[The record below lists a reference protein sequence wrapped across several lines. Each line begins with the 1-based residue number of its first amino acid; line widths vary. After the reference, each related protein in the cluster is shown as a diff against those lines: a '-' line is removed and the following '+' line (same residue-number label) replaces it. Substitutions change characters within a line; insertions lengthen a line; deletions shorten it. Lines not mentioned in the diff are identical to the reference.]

1 MAFNSL
7 NTIDKDC
14 VTVANRGR
22 NSPGCAFPG
31 GCPGECWAM
40 GSTWERAA
48 RGLSCPLL
56 LPVSTCTTWFFP
68 FFPFF
73 LVMNVGVPPAYR
85 EKQCALCFPGIF
97 LTRYSSFV
105 YQPRT
110 ILVVFLLLNLT
121 VSLVN
126 TGRWIIVSRKKKKR
140 KKKRKKKKEKNK
152 SAKLCSRIA
161 FLDNLSC
168 ITNLCFI
175 FPCVLPS
182 FWFSF
187 GYKNNNNSNK
197 KRGNV
202 SAVHQ
207 C

>member
-40 GSTWERAA
+40 GSTWERVA

-110 ILVVFLLLNLT
+110 ILVGFIL
-121 VSLVN
+121 S
-126 TGRWIIVSRKKKKR
+126 
-140 KKKRKKKKEKNK
+140 
-152 SAKLCSRIA
+152 
-161 FLDNLSC
+161 FDN
-168 ITNLCFI
+168 
-175 FPCVLPS
+175 
-182 FWFSF
+182 FSF
-187 GYKNNNNSNK
+187 VSHNDISFRSLPDCTLYSGAWFHAINAYISGSRDSVTWSCSLANRYVRAVLCCRYFYKPFPHCS
-197 KRGNV
+197 
-202 SAVHQ
+202 SS
-207 C
+207 

>member
-1 MAFNSL
+1 MLQLLTEAGTARAVRFQVGARVS
-7 NTIDKDC
+7 
-14 VTVANRGR
+14 AGR
-22 NSPGCAFPG
+22 
-31 GCPGECWAM
+31 WAAH
-40 GSTWERAA
+40 GNGRP

-126 TGRWIIVSRKKKKR
+126 TGRWIIVSRKKKKKR
-140 KKKRKKKKEKNK
+140 KKKRKKKKRKTNPP
-152 SAKLCSRIA
+152 SYVLGLH
-161 FLDNLSC
+161 FL
-168 ITNLCFI
+168 TTYH
-175 FPCVLPS
+175 V
-182 FWFSF
+182 
-187 GYKNNNNSNK
+187 
-197 KRGNV
+197 
-202 SAVHQ
+202 
-207 C
+207 